1 MKTKEIAPSTDAK
14 KTKRYY
20 LSRIALYAGLLLLLL
35 IPTYIAIATYLV
47 QKNAPDNV
55 GESAYTSL
63 LMVGPAGKAVNA
75 SQEENAELF
84 AMFGDLL
91 ANGTEAAEIPE
102 GYRAG
107 RYSVTM
113 RSEASSAVYFF
124 YFSPDSLTCYYT
136 DPAGRN
142 FQVTGEAPE
151 SFLNG
156 SYASELYGGAITP
169 VLTTAATDE
178 VTPTSLSW
186 HYRTQKGTFTELI
199 GSDVAEDVLV
209 YPIANDVAFYFSV
222 EPSYHEVI
230 IYRDNLEIYRGAADG
245 ISLSLEEDE
254 FLDVEINA
262 IYNQDSR
269 LDYYGTL
276 VYRFRMQVVEAAQ
289 FALNRTATTAGG
301 YFLLRCENVK
311 NTNKLVVSC
320 EPALPAAP
328 IIFEQGDLVY
338 ATIPAGYAAVRTLHV
353 SYGTIAATFTL
364 TVTEDDATHH
374 APAAADLGDWERL
387 LGRIPSIIGENG
399 AAQADVSLVPRS
411 FRASAGTRL
420 FAFGDTVTVAGTS
433 IDGAVLPFDLYRFDG
448 LGEVRSLATG
458 RVLKVDTDAALG
470 RYVIVDHGY
479 GFYTWYCGLS
489 EARCAAG
496 DIVGEHD
503 VVGLASTFL
512 YHEQSALVMVTLGK
526 AALSVDVLL
535 ATPWPL

>member
-1 MKTKEIAPSTDAK
+1 MRTREIAPLADAK
-14 KTKRYY
+14 KPSHRTV
-20 LSRIALYAGLLLLLL
+20 SRVALYAGLLLLLL
-35 IPTYIAIATYLV
+35 IPTYIAIIAYAV

-63 LMVGPAGKAVNA
+63 SMVGPAGKTINA
-75 SQEENAELF
+75 SSEENAELF

-91 ANGTEAAEIPE
+91 ASGAEAAEIPE

-107 RYSVTM
+107 RYRVTM
-113 RSEASSAVYFF
+113 HNETASAFYLF
-124 YFSPDSLTCYYT
+124 YFSPAALACYYT

-142 FQVTGEAPE
+142 YQVTSEMPE
-151 SFLNG
+151 TFLN
-156 SYASELYGGAITP
+156 SPYASDLYEGAITP

-178 VTPTSLSW
+178 VTPASVSW
-186 HYRTQKGTFTELI
+186 FYRTQKGTFTELI
-199 GSDVAEDVLV
+199 GSDVAEDILV

-230 IYRDNLEIYRGAADG
+230 IHRGATEIYRGAADG
-245 ISLSLEEDE
+245 ISLALDEDE
-254 FLDVEINA
+254 ILDVEINA

-289 FALNRTATTAGG
+289 FSLNRTATTAGG
-301 YFLLRCENVK
+301 YFLLRCEHVK
-311 NTNKLVVSC
+311 NTDKLLVSC

-328 IIFEQGDLVY
+328 IVFEQGDLVY
-338 ATIPAGYAAVRTLHV
+338 ATIPAGYAAVRTLRV

-364 TVTEDDATHH
+364 TVTEGDVTHH
-374 APAAADLGDWERL
+374 TPAAADLGDWEHL
-387 LGRIPSIIGENG
+387 TERIPAAIEKSGAG
-399 AAQADVSLVPRS
+399 AANVSLVPRH
-411 FRASAGTRL
+411 FHASAGTRL

-433 IDGAVLPFDLYRFDG
+433 LNGATLPFDLYRFDG

-458 RVLKVDTDAALG
+458 RVLKVDVDDTLG

-489 EARCAAG
+489 EVRCAAG
-496 DIVGEHD
+496 DIVGEGD
-503 VVGLASTFL
+503 VVGLASTFF
-512 YHEQSALVMVTLGK
+512 YHEQSALIMVTLGK
-526 AALSVDVLL
+526 AALSIDVLL
-535 ATPWPL
+535 AAPWPL

>member
-1 MKTKEIAPSTDAK
+1 MRTKEQAPSADAK
-14 KTKRYY
+14 KTKRHFV
-20 LSRIALYAGLLLLLL
+20 SRIALYAGLLLLLL
-35 IPTYIAIATYLV
+35 IPTYIAVIAYAV
-47 QKNAPDNV
+47 QKNAPDSAS
-55 GESAYTSL
+55 ESAYTSL
-63 LMVGPAGKAVNA
+63 SMVGPAGKTINA

-91 ANGTEAAEIPE
+91 ALGAEAAEIPE

-107 RYSVTM
+107 RYNVTM
-113 RSEASSAVYFF
+113 RSETSTAVYLF

-136 DPAGRN
+136 DPAGRS

-151 SFLNG
+151 TFLNG
-156 SYASELYGGAITP
+156 PYASELYGGAITP

-186 HYRTQKGTFTELI
+186 FYRTQKGTFTELI
-199 GSDVAEDVLV
+199 GSDVAEDVLL

-230 IYRDNLEIYRGAADG
+230 IYRGGAEIYRGAADG
-245 ISLSLEEDE
+245 ISLSLEADE

-276 VYRFRMQVVEAAQ
+276 VYRFRMQVVEAAR

-311 NTNKLVVSC
+311 NTDKLLVSC

-328 IIFEQGDLVY
+328 IIFERDDLVY
-338 ATIPAGYAAVRTLHV
+338 ATIPAGYAAVRTLRV
-353 SYGTIAATFTL
+353 SYGTIAAAFTL
-364 TVTEDDATHH
+364 TVTAGDAAHH
-374 APAAADLGDWERL
+374 TPAAADLGDWGRL
-387 LGRIPSIIGENG
+387 LERIPGIIEENG
-399 AAQADVSLVPRS
+399 AGAAEVSLVPRP
-411 FRASAGTRL
+411 FHASAGTRL

-433 IDGAVLPFDLYRFDG
+433 LDGATLPFDLYRFDG
-448 LGEVRSLATG
+448 LGEVGSLATG
-458 RVLKVDTDAALG
+458 RVLKVDADDALG

-489 EARCAAG
+489 EVRCAAG
-496 DIVGEHD
+496 DIVGEGD

-512 YHEQSALVMVTLGK
+512 YHEQSALIMVTLGK